1 MSPSKDKNSPST
13 KFRFQAGSMWN
24 CETSK
29 ITSKIIL
36 LLEALLHATLKGVN
50 SDWTRLMGW
59 SSRHEGEPSLTGPQ
73 FSGLLILLLE
83 VAWRKKMQLKVLGCC
98 KLEVFS
104 LIPSHMFKLQVFPL
118 KPQLSSKKAE
128 QIYEPHLAVLH
139 SFTFWSPHKHVQPSP
154 PPSSPRCP
162 EEARNGFDDGKEHRP
177 KAPQPFHR
185 AHQTWMAFVVS
196 LVDFWYIPIISVR
209 SASAYW
215 TYWTYW
221 FWFIPASSGN
231 MATEVFLVYSIYIYI
246 IIYIYISNAS
256 LQCHVGHDSVT
267 LFLTLLHFVHQQE

>member
-73 FSGLLILLLE
+73 FSGLLLLLLE
-83 VAWRKKMQLKVLGCC
+83 VAWRKRIQLKVLGCC

-104 LIPSHMFKLQVFPL
+104 LIPSHMFKLQVF
-118 KPQLSSKKAE
+118 LSIETPTILQKSRTNLWTHLPVLLFEAL
-128 QIYEPHLAVLH
+128 ISTFNPHRRFRLSEV
-139 SFTFWSPHKHVQPSP
+139 
-154 PPSSPRCP
+154 PRGGTKWIWWWQ
-162 EEARNGFDDGKEHRP
+162 R
-177 KAPQPFHR
+177 
-185 AHQTWMAFVVS
+185 
-196 LVDFWYIPIISVR
+196 
-209 SASAYW
+209 
-215 TYWTYW
+215 
-221 FWFIPASSGN
+221 ASSEGS
-231 MATEVFLVYSIYIYI
+231 ATISPCAPDLDGFCRFTGWFLIYTDHICSQCQCLLNLLNLLVLIHTSIFWEHGQWG
-246 IIYIYISNAS
+246 IS
-256 LQCHVGHDSVT
+256 SV
-267 LFLTLLHFVHQQE
+267 

>member
-1 MSPSKDKNSPST
+1 MNDKECCRRVPIMSPFKDKNSPST

-29 ITSKIIL
+29 ITSKIIF
-36 LLEALLHATLKGVN
+36 LLETLLYATLKGVN

-83 VAWRKKMQLKVLGCC
+83 VAWRKRIQLKVLGCC

-128 QIYEPHLAVLH
+128 QIYEPRLPVLLFEALI
-139 SFTFWSPHKHVQPSP
+139 STFNPHRRFRLSEVPRGGTKWIWWWQRASSEGSATISP
-154 PPSSPRCP
+154 C
-162 EEARNGFDDGKEHRP
+162 
-177 KAPQPFHR
+177 APDL
-185 AHQTWMAFVVS
+185 AFVVS
-196 LVDFWYIPIISVR
+196 LVDFSYIPIISVR

-231 MATEVFLVYSIYIYI
+231 MANEVFLVYSIYIYYN
-246 IIYIYISNAS
+246 IYIYIY
-256 LQCHVGHDSVT
+256 QR
-267 LFLTLLHFVHQQE
+267 